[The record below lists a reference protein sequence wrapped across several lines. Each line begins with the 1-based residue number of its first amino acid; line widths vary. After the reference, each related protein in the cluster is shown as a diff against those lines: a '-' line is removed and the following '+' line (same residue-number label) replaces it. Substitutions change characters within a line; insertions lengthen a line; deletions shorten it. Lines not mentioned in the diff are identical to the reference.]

1 MLPLFLLILTKRRN
15 IMAMLTELEAM
26 NQVLSVT
33 GDAPVSSINSTYEQ
47 AIIARRILSEI
58 SKEKQAKGYW
68 FNEIDEQLILQDS
81 DGFVNLPADT
91 IRVDIPR
98 DIGYLVQRGLRI
110 FNKRTNTYVIGDD
123 VYMNLVTELSWDLL
137 PQSFRQMVVSYAS
150 LRYNAEYFGS
160 QELTQNILGDI
171 QAKELLLQKEDIDNR
186 DLNMLK
192 STRASNIAFRNR
204 R

>member
-1 MLPLFLLILTKRRN
+1 
-15 IMAMLTELEAM
+15 MAMLTELEAI
-26 NQVLSVT
+26 NQILSVT